1 MKIFDDDDDDDAFYV
16 TDSHCQGL
24 DLRQQ
29 DFLWECC
36 AVIASTYVVHNGL
49 AEDS

>member
-1 MKIFDDDDDDDAFYV
+1 MKIFDDDDDAFYV

-24 DLRQQ
+24 RQQ
-29 DFLWECC
+29 DFLRECC
-36 AVIASTYVVHNGL
+36 AVIASTHVVHNRL